1 MSSDGNQHADGW
13 DENPD
18 VRKYADHAFAN
29 LTDVINCKGLRIFD
43 FGCGTGLLT
52 EKIARNAAA
61 VIALDPATKML
72 DVLARKTLVNVTPVA
87 GLLTSDLTAR
97 EPAFKEKF
105 DLITASS
112 VCAFVP
118 DYAETLQRLRALL
131 VPGGTFVQWDWLAIP
146 DEPDFGFTAADI
158 DDAMTAAGFT
168 APTITQPFSISRG
181 DDNRCPSS
189 WPLHLIA
196 RN

>member
-1 MSSDGNQHADGW
+1 MSFDGNQHADGW

-131 VPGGTFVQWDWLAIP
+131 VPGGTFVQWDWLAMP

-181 DDNRCPSS
+181 DDNPMPVLMAVTSNS
-189 WPLHLIA
+189 
-196 RN
+196 

>member
-1 MSSDGNQHADGW
+1 MSFDGNQHADGW

-29 LTDVINCKGLRIFD
+29 LTDVTNCKGLRIFD

-87 GLLTSDLTAR
+87 GLLASDLIAR

-131 VPGGTFVQWDWLAIP
+131 VPGGTFVQWDWLVMP
-146 DEPDFGFTAADI
+146 DEPDFDFTAADI
-158 DDAMTAAGFT
+158 DDAMTAAVFS
-168 APTITQPFSISRG
+168 APTITQPFSISRC
-181 DDNRCPSS
+181 DDNPMPVLMAVTSNS
-189 WPLHLIA
+189 
-196 RN
+196 